1 MENEAEK
8 RVRPWPLI
16 LEAALAIIAIYLLW
30 AYDWPAW
37 AWALFS
43 VVIVAIVV
51 IETLR
56 RGARRGAD

>member
-8 RVRPWPLI
+8 RVRPWPII
-16 LEAALAIIAIYLLW
+16 LETALAIVASYLLW
-30 AYDWPAW
+30 SYDWPTW

-43 VVIVAIVV
+43 VFVAAVVV

-56 RGARRGAD
+56 RVNA